1 MNQHNNG
8 ANGTNG
14 DGNGNGSVRVNDP
27 TYPAAPGRNLTLSSA
42 PISRM
47 IRPGDDEKQARF
59 NLLDYVRLIWRGK
72 WIVLACFLVA
82 ALGSAYYTYSLPF
95 VFQSSLQ
102 VMLKDKDEKQIFNS
116 VSGGYQSPDR
126 IIKKEIAMLRSRPIL
141 KAAADSLLRQRY
153 LDPTTR
159 DSLIPLVRTAEGV
172 VLRSRAVPLPDS
184 VAHERLVE
192 MLAGSIGRVTNAV
205 PSKDADIITITCK
218 TGDAR
223 EAALIANV
231 YATVYVQNSQVQARA
246 SAQSVNAFLTNTIG
260 LIGDTLGEQAE
271 KLKQYMASSG
281 IISVEQQGQDLLA
294 QRTRLT
300 DQSNEAN
307 IEMRTTGETLAEMQR
322 QLNAIEPSLSSE
334 MAASSSPIIERL
346 QEQVAAK
353 QTELDRLIAGDYLR
367 RSEQWYQGILRSK
380 QNELASLKAKLAQ
393 QVEIL
398 GNSKLGSL
406 PIADGESEG
415 NGILKVN
422 RLRGDIFRENIK
434 LQGLRAR
441 VAAIQAARGDIEAK
455 LAMIPEHMKNLD
467 QLKNAMKGNESV
479 IEDLQTIS
487 SQKQVEVQSQFAK
500 VAIMEEAQP
509 NSAHVSP
516 NRVASIVTGSLV
528 GLILGI
534 GIVLLIAHADT
545 TVHSPDDLEKNGY
558 TVLSA
563 ISPIDEAK
571 LATLSVPGLVHK
583 LGKVS
588 PHLVSYADPK
598 SPVAESYRSLRTA
611 IQFASIENQ
620 VRTILVTSSIPQEG
634 KSTTSTNLAIVI
646 SQSGG
651 RTLLVDCDLRRP
663 IVHSIFGM
671 GKEPGL
677 VNALVGGVPL
687 DEAIRETGI
696 PNLSILSSGTIPPNP
711 SELLG
716 SRRMRDMLEQLK
728 DRFDTIVLDSP
739 PVSAVTDAVILS
751 TFADVAITV
760 VRAHK
765 TKMEFLDKT
774 REDIQRVSNSLLGVV
789 LNDFDAAQ
797 SYGATYKYYRYY
809 RYYSYYGQSEDET
822 SRKQRRAEAA
832 VKNETVE

>member
-1 MNQHNNG
+1 MNQRNNG
-8 ANGTNG
+8 ANGI
-14 DGNGNGSVRVNDP
+14 DGIGSERVNDP
-27 TYPAAPGRNLTLSSA
+27 TFPAVPGRNQTLASL
-42 PISRM
+42 PISRTV
-47 IRPGDDEKQARF
+47 RPTGDEEKQSRF
-59 NLLDYVRLIWRGK
+59 NLLDYLRLVWRGK
-72 WIVLACFLVA
+72 WIILACFLVA
-82 ALGSAYYTYSLPF
+82 ALGTAYYTYSLPF

-102 VMLKDKDEKQIFNS
+102 VMLKDKDEKQIFSS

-126 IIKKEIAMLRSRPIL
+126 IIKKQISILRSRPIL
-141 KAAADSLLRQRY
+141 EAAADSLLKQRY
-153 LDPTTR
+153 LDPHAK
-159 DSLIPLVRTAEGV
+159 DSLIPLVRTAEAV
-172 VLRSRAVPLPDS
+172 VLRPRAVPLPDS
-184 VAHERLVE
+184 IAHERLVA
-192 MLAGSIGRVTNAV
+192 LLSASIGRVTSAV
-205 PSKDADIITITCK
+205 PSKDADIISIVCK

-231 YATVYVQNSQVQARA
+231 YASVYVQDNQVQARYA
-246 SAQSVNAFLTNTIG
+246 AQTINKFLRERMAV
-260 LIGDTLGEQAE
+260 LGDTLGQQAE
-271 KLKQYMASSG
+271 KLKEYMAGSG
-281 IISVEQQGQDLLA
+281 VISAEQQGQELSDQLNK
-294 QRTRLT
+294 LT
-300 DQSNEAN
+300 DQANEAN
-307 IEMRTTGETLAEMQR
+307 IDMRTSSETLAEMQR
-322 QLNAIEPSLSSE
+322 QLHAIEPTLSSD
-334 MAASSSPIIERL
+334 MAASSSPIIDQL
-346 QEQVAAK
+346 QAQVAAK
-353 QTELDRLIAGDYLR
+353 QTELDRLIAGNYLR
-367 RSEQWYQGILRSK
+367 KSEQWYQGILSSKRS
-380 QNELASLKAKLAQ
+380 ELASLKSKLAQ

-398 GNSKLGSL
+398 GKSKLGSL
-406 PIADGESEG
+406 PIADGEEEG
-415 NGILKVN
+415 NGIQKVN

-441 VAAIQAARGDIEAK
+441 VAAIQSARGDIEAK
-455 LAMIPEHMKNLD
+455 LSMIPEHMKNLD
-467 QLKNAMKGNESV
+467 ELRNAMKGNDQV
-479 IEDLQTIS
+479 ISDLQKIAG
-487 SQKQVEVQSQFAK
+487 QKLVEEQSQFAT

-571 LATLSVPGLVHK
+571 LATLSVPGLIHK

-646 SQSGG
+646 AQSGG

-677 VNALVGGVPL
+677 VNALVGGVPI
-687 DEAIRETGI
+687 DEAVRETGI

-728 DRFDTIVLDSP
+728 ERFDTIILDSP

-751 TFADVAITV
+751 TFADVAVTV

-809 RYYSYYGQSEDET
+809 RYYSYYGQSEEEEN
-822 SRKQRRAEAA
+822 RKKRRAEAA
-832 VKNETVE
+832 VKNETV